1 MRVVDGPAGPEL
13 EALRVVSVT
22 EIDPPAAAATGAESA
37 EMIRS
42 GAAIRIVA
50 DRVLLASFASA
61 TVPSASPRA
70 TTK

>member
-1 MRVVDGPAGPEL
+1 MRVVDGPAGP
-13 EALRVVSVT
+13 ALVAFRVVSLT
-22 EIDPPAAAATGAESA
+22 AIDPPAATAAGPESA

-42 GAAIRIVA
+42 GRAIRIVA

>member
-1 MRVVDGPAGPEL
+1 MRVVDGPAGPAP
-13 EALRVVSVT
+13 EALRVVSLT
-22 EIDPPAAAATGAESA
+22 EIDPPAAAATGPESA

-42 GAAIRIVA
+42 GTAMRIPA
-50 DRVLLASFASA
+50 DRVLLVSSASA

>member
-1 MRVVDGPAGPEL
+1 MRVVDGPAGPAL
-13 EALRVVSVT
+13 EVLRVVSLT
-22 EIDPPAAAATGAESA
+22 EIDPPAAAAAGPESA

-42 GAAIRIVA
+42 GRAIRIAA